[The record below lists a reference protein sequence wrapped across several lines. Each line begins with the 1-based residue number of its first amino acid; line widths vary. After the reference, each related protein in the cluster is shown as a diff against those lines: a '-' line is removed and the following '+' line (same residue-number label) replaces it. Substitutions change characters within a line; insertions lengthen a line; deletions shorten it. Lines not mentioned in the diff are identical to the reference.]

1 MDSNCIFAI
10 VAKVSVMNY
19 LNIIICRI
27 LFMSRPKSV
36 IRRDSSFGDNN
47 GENLSLVSTTGGGS
61 TIESPN
67 CGGQPSS
74 TTTYCMGDLSQLAS
88 SCLVDDHQ
96 EIQRAKE
103 KAAIIDTVCC
113 FK

>member
-1 MDSNCIFAI
+1 
-10 VAKVSVMNY
+10 
-19 LNIIICRI
+19 
-27 LFMSRPKSV
+27 
-36 IRRDSSFGDNN
+36 
-47 GENLSLVSTTGGGS
+47 
-61 TIESPN
+61 
-67 CGGQPSS
+67 
-74 TTTYCMGDLSQLAS
+74 MGDLSQLAS